1 MSHSSLDKPAEG
13 NNISDGEVSFPLRL
27 LTAADI
33 ARILAISK
41 SLIYKWVEEQVIPH
55 YRLGKAIRF
64 DLSEIKEW
72 LKTKSIDPIPASDS
86 THENNEASS
95 SSGNIHSKPNENLM
109 RDVDRILKS
118 TSIRDD
124 V

>member
-1 MSHSSLDKPAEG
+1 MDEG
-13 NNISDGEVSFPLRL
+13 RESKGLASL
-27 LTAADI
+27 LTVTQI

-55 YRLGKAIRF
+55 YRFGKAIRF

-72 LKTKSIDPIPASDS
+72 RKTKSINPIPASDS
-86 THENNEASS
+86 TRENNEASS

-109 RDVDRILKS
+109 REVDRILKS
-118 TSIRDD
+118 PIIGGR
-124 V
+124 